1 MRPPLL
7 SALTLSTI
15 APVSARRQLTIPNE
29 ISGVYTNSMALGN
42 YESKVI
48 DEAGNADPF
57 TAAVLYVKELFPDAE
72 FRSNNDMYI
81 DDDTGITHMELF
93 YPPDLPLCRGK
104 LVHPPRLAFTLEAL
118 KGAVAALQLP
128 LKEDLAEAVPE
139 SSSDGASSQSFVIM
153 GTEGA
158 VSEPRANL
166 AYFQMSEG
174 LKLVWKIETYLD
186 EKWLVIYANAQEKG
200 DIIGVIDYVAD
211 AA

>member
-1 MRPPLL
+1 MSLENSTSEL
-7 SALTLSTI
+7 SG
-15 APVSARRQLTIPNE
+15 R
-29 ISGVYTNSMALGN
+29 
-42 YESKVI
+42 
-48 DEAGNADPF
+48 AGNVVPLT
-57 TAAVLYVKELFPDAE
+57 TATQYMKQLFPDAE
-72 FRSNNDMYI
+72 FRSNNDMYT
-81 DDDTGITHMELF
+81 DDDTGITHV
-93 YPPDLPLCRGK
+93 Y
-104 LVHPPRLAFTLEAL
+104 FTQVLNGLDTENTQANANVKKDETVLSSGSSFMPGEISAPAPVGIQQLLDPLEAL
-118 KGAVAALQLP
+118 KGAVSALKLP

-211 AA
+211 AAH